1 MLPKATKAHL
11 VHSSESLAQLGSA
24 GLLSKV
30 PVFHGV
36 CSTSSHTQ
44 TARCNIR
51 MEVKHRA
58 CLAKARE
65 NYVSCF
71 LLPKATKAHLVHSSE
86 SLEWMLSVYSIVDT
100 TLMCVRESSR
110 KLI

>member
-11 VHSSESLAQLGSA
+11 VHSSESLAQLESA

-30 PVFHGV
+30 PVFHR
-36 CSTSSHTQ
+36 SHTQ

-58 CLAKARE
+58 RLAKARE
-65 NYVSCF
+65 SDFSC
-71 LLPKATKAHLVHSSE
+71 LCCKRPRKAHLVHSSE
-86 SLEWMLSVYSIVDT
+86 SLAQLGSSGSVYSTDDTIVA
-100 TLMCVRESSR
+100 
-110 KLI
+110 IH